1 MYIVTSY
8 DGDLPSV
15 WSATAPTEQ
24 VVCRARVLAR
34 SALDYMEKAL
44 MKDFKD
50 NVLVTV
56 FSSHLLIMSV
66 EIKATL
72 KRAYVLQAAFV
83 PSLKGYDVIIHL
95 QAHLVPYSLERVD
108 KRPSPKALPDTVVEQ
123 VVPPVEFHP
132 VHKYLEELRVRVTI
146 FFLN

>member
-24 VVCRARVLAR
+24 VVCRARILAR

-44 MKDFKD
+44 MEDFKD
-50 NVLVTV
+50 NVLVNICLT
-56 FSSHLLIMSV
+56 SHLLLTPIQIDTV
-66 EIKATL
+66 L
-72 KRAYVLQAAFV
+72 KHAYVSQGAFV
-83 PSLKGYDVIIHL
+83 PSLTGYDVIIHL
-95 QAHLVPYSLERVD
+95 IPHLVPYSSERVD
-108 KRPSPKALPDTVVEQ
+108 KRPSLKDLPDTVVEQ

-132 VHKYLEELRVRVTI
+132 VHKYLEELRVR
-146 FFLN
+146 L